1 MESESDSHSTTASDS
16 SFCSSDSSDSQK
28 TNTKKKKTKE
38 HRRKSDLGDH
48 MDEDGVGDT
57 VTTNGDTA
65 DEVGNDFK
73 LSRGPS
79 ALVLVAV
86 HHQRAQKGHKLEQN
100 A

>member
-38 HRRKSDLGDH
+38 HRRKSNLGDH

-57 VTTNGDTA
+57 ITIDGDTA
-65 DEVGNDFK
+65 DEVGNDV
-73 LSRGPS
+73 P
-79 ALVLVAV
+79 
-86 HHQRAQKGHKLEQN
+86 
-100 A
+100 